1 MLFFAAHM
9 KQTAAFYES
18 NYKHFI
24 AMVQTTNIIFYLLGK
39 TTLVKWSSNIT

>member
-24 AMVQTTNIIFYLLGK
+24 AMVQTTNINLFDFVGQNNVSEMI
-39 TTLVKWSSNIT
+39 I